1 MIALSRNIDI
11 VYFSDDMSSVLW
23 SEVISLQAQEAL
35 NRKESLSVLFHWKII
50 RDHVPFK
57 IGPSPRKRFIFVVGS
72 DGNWEKKNLFKFID
86 LNLFT
91 TSKGPAGWEF
101 KLKNKRTE
109 MLVSILHSLW
119 DPYSTQDTFVL
130 VRQAEPVFL
139 LLN

>member
-35 NRKESLSVLFHWKII
+35 NRKEGLSVLFHWKIV
-50 RDHVPFK
+50 RDHEPFK
-57 IGPSPRKRFIFVVGS
+57 IGPSPRERFIFVVGG
-72 DGNWEKKNLFKFID
+72 DGNWEKKLLKFID

-91 TSKGPAGWEF
+91 TSEGPAGWEF

-109 MLVSILHSLW
+109 MLVSILLSLW